1 MHQLLL
7 DLNCKKLSIRNMK
20 FNKNQKKFLI
30 NSMFQV
36 GEPKRSLLF
45 HYFSMNVKKVFNN
58 FDLTYLGSYSR
69 YHHGW
74 VEQAQ
79 FFRDFFSD
87 AAAVVVCL
95 QVCQA

>member
-1 MHQLLL
+1 MHQLL

-20 FNKNQKKFLI
+20 FNKNQNFFLI

-58 FDLTYLGSYSR
+58 FDLTCLGSYSR